1 MVGFMIFASGNI
13 FAQGPYAPGV
23 GQDGTT
29 AIHKDSELFVS
40 WATGIQLTRGYTDI
54 SNPVTLASFGY
65 PGLGIHKAE
74 GGSIEV
80 VSFGDGGEAILTF
93 DRPIVNGDGYDFAVF
108 ENSFD
113 DSFLELAFVEVSSDG
128 VNFFRFPCVSLTSET
143 EQVGG
148 FGKVDPTNIHNFA
161 GKYRQGYGTPFD
173 LEDVAHNEG
182 LDVNNV
188 RFVKLIDVVGCI
200 DDAYATY
207 DSEGH
212 KVNDPWPTDF
222 PTGGFDLDGV
232 GVINAGAPYSIS
244 NFNDLALEPNSFW
257 NGSDGSGSFTSGI
270 LNFKNTYNA
279 SYDSWNGF
287 AYSNVSDNTTPGYD
301 NQYSA
306 ITGGGMD
313 ATTADGGTN
322 YAVSFTMNDWMSGT
336 YEPVLSEVDVVDNE
350 AYIFNGL
357 YVTNSTYAY
366 MNMLNGDAF
375 SEPFGGTSGN
385 DPDWFKLNIFGVDVD
400 GNYTDTVEFYLADY
414 RFDDNSLDY
423 IVDKWCWIDLTSLGE
438 ITGLRMYL
446 ESSNC
451 SEYGLITP
459 GYFCID
465 NISVQAGDNEGI
477 YDDEMML
484 TNVNVYP
491 NPTNSKVN
499 FEMDGFQYLEVYNAL
514 GQMVMRSSSSNA
526 FDLSDYP
533 NGIYIVKFVGNGQS
547 VTKKVIKK

>member
-1 MVGFMIFASGNI
+1 MVVFMIMTSGNI
-13 FAQGPYAPGV
+13 FAQGPYAPAV
-23 GQDGTT
+23 GQEGTT
-29 AIHKDSELFVS
+29 AIHKDSEQFVS

-54 SNPVTLASFGY
+54 SNPVAFASHGY
-65 PGLGIHKAE
+65 PALGIHKAE
-74 GGSIEV
+74 GGSMEV

-182 LDVNNV
+182 LDVNNI
-188 RFVKLIDVVGCI
+188 RFVKLIDVIGCI
-200 DDAYATY
+200 DDEYATY

-222 PTGGFDLDGV
+222 HSGGFDLDGV
-232 GVINAGAPYSIS
+232 GVINAGAPYSIT
-244 NFNDLALEPNSFW
+244 NFNELALEPNSFW

-270 LNFKNTYNA
+270 LSFNNNYDA
-279 SYDSWNGF
+279 SYSSWYGF
-287 AYSNVSDNTTPGYD
+287 AYSNVSDNTTPGYE

-313 ATTADGGTN
+313 AATADGGTN
-322 YAVSFTMNDWMSGT
+322 YAVSFIANDWMSGT
-336 YEPVLSEVDVVDNE
+336 FDVLPSEINVVDNK

-366 MNMLNGDAF
+366 LTMLNGDAF
-375 SEPFGGTSGN
+375 AEPFGGASGN
-385 DPDWFKLNIFGVDVD
+385 DPDWFKLMIYGIDVD
-400 GNYTDTVEFYLADY
+400 GNSTDTVEFYLADY

-423 IVDKWCWIDLTSLGE
+423 IIDKWCWVDLTSLGE
-438 ITGLRMYL
+438 VTGLRMFI
-446 ESSNC
+446 ESSDC
-451 SEYGLITP
+451 TEYGLTTP

-465 NISVQAGDNEGI
+465 NISIQTNGDEGL
-477 YDDEMML
+477 YEKEDLLSD
-484 TNVNVYP
+484 VNVYP
-491 NPTNSKVN
+491 NPTSGIVN
-499 FEMDGFQYLEVYNAL
+499 FEMNDYQYVEVYNTV
-514 GQMVMRSSSSNA
+514 GKMVMKSSSNSTL
-526 FDLSDYP
+526 DISNQP
-533 NGIYIVKFVGNGQS
+533 NGMYIVRFVGDGKS
-547 VTKKVIKK
+547 ITRKIVKK